1 MQFLNFEKHI
11 ADLEGKVKE
20 LTGLDLVGEKSENN
34 DNEISKLKEK
44 IGGLIKKTYE
54 KLSPWQITLVARHP
68 ERPHF
73 IDYLDILVS
82 DFQILSGD
90 RSFSEDRAVIAGIG
104 TFHSRSV
111 MIIGQEK
118 GFDTDSRLKHN
129 FGMVKPEGY
138 RKIARL
144 LKLADKFGLPIIT
157 FVDTAGAYPG
167 IGAEERGQAEAI
179 AQCIKTSLEVKVPFI
194 SVIIGEGGSGGA
206 LALATSDK
214 VLMLQNS
221 IYSVISPEGCASIL
235 WRNTKYTQ
243 HAAETLKLTADD
255 CYSLKIIDEII
266 PELPGA
272 AHRFPFEQASV
283 IKKTLVSN
291 LQNLRLIEVE
301 NLIKN
306 RNKKY
311 LNITSNI

>member
-73 IDYLDILVS
+73 NDYLDILVS

-129 FGMVKPEGY
+129 FGMVKPEGF

-235 WRNTKYTQ
+235 WRDNDKAEE
-243 HAAETLKLTADD
+243 AAESLGLTANF
-255 CYSLKIIDEII
+255 LKNKGVIDTIIAE
-266 PELPGA
+266 PTGG
-272 AHRFPFEQASV
+272 AHRDHHSTIRNVYDA
-283 IKKTLVSN
+283 I
-291 LQNLRLIEVE
+291 LQELNELINISPDDLLLKRQEKFLRYGRI
-301 NLIKN
+301 
-306 RNKKY
+306 
-311 LNITSNI
+311 

>member
-235 WRNTKYTQ
+235 WRDNDKAEE
-243 HAAETLKLTADD
+243 AAESLGLTANF
-255 CYSLKIIDEII
+255 LKNKGVIDTIIAE
-266 PELPGA
+266 PTGG
-272 AHRFPFEQASV
+272 AHRDHHSTIRNVYDA
-283 IKKTLVSN
+283 I
-291 LQNLRLIEVE
+291 LQELNELINISPDDLLLQRQEKFLRYGRI
-301 NLIKN
+301 
-306 RNKKY
+306 
-311 LNITSNI
+311 

>member
-129 FGMVKPEGY
+129 FGMVKPEGF

-235 WRNTKYTQ
+235 WRDNDKAEE
-243 HAAETLKLTADD
+243 AAESLGLTANF
-255 CYSLKIIDEII
+255 LKNKGVIDTIIAE
-266 PELPGA
+266 PTGG
-272 AHRFPFEQASV
+272 AHRDHHSTIRNVYDA
-283 IKKTLVSN
+283 I
-291 LQNLRLIEVE
+291 LQELNELI
-301 NLIKN
+301 
-306 RNKKY
+306 
-311 LNITSNI
+311 NISPDDLLLKRQEKFMRYGRI

>member
-129 FGMVKPEGY
+129 FGMVKPEGF

-235 WRNTKYTQ
+235 WRDNDKAEE
-243 HAAETLKLTADD
+243 AAESLGLTANF
-255 CYSLKIIDEII
+255 LKNKGVIDTIIAE
-266 PELPGA
+266 PTGG
-272 AHRFPFEQASV
+272 AHRDHHSTIRNVYDA
-283 IKKTLVSN
+283 I
-291 LQNLRLIEVE
+291 LQELNELINISPDDLLLQRQEKFLRYGRI
-301 NLIKN
+301 
-306 RNKKY
+306 
-311 LNITSNI
+311 

>member
-20 LTGLDLVGEKSENN
+20 LTGLDLVGEESENN

-235 WRNTKYTQ
+235 WRDSDKAEA
-243 HAAETLKLTADD
+243 AAESLGLTANF
-255 CYSLKIIDEII
+255 LKNKGVIDTIIAE
-266 PELPGA
+266 PTGG
-272 AHRFPFEQASV
+272 AHRDHHSTIRNVYDA
-283 IKKTLVSN
+283 I
-291 LQNLRLIEVE
+291 LQELNELINISPDDLLLKRQEKFLRYGRI
-301 NLIKN
+301 
-306 RNKKY
+306 
-311 LNITSNI
+311 

>member
-235 WRNTKYTQ
+235 WRDNDKAEE
-243 HAAETLKLTADD
+243 AAESLGLTANF
-255 CYSLKIIDEII
+255 LKNKGVIDTIIAE
-266 PELPGA
+266 PTGG
-272 AHRFPFEQASV
+272 AHRDHHSTIRNVYDA
-283 IKKTLVSN
+283 I
-291 LQNLRLIEVE
+291 LQELNELI
-301 NLIKN
+301 
-306 RNKKY
+306 
-311 LNITSNI
+311 NISPDDLLLKRQEKFMRYGRI

>member
-129 FGMVKPEGY
+129 FGMVKPEGF

-167 IGAEERGQAEAI
+167 IGAEQRGQAEAI

-235 WRNTKYTQ
+235 WRDNDKAEA
-243 HAAETLKLTADD
+243 AAESLGLTANF
-255 CYSLKIIDEII
+255 LKNKGVIDTIIAE
-266 PELPGA
+266 PTGG
-272 AHRFPFEQASV
+272 AHRDHHSTIRNVYDA
-283 IKKTLVSN
+283 I
-291 LQNLRLIEVE
+291 LQELNELINISPDDLLLQRQEKFLRYGRI
-301 NLIKN
+301 
-306 RNKKY
+306 
-311 LNITSNI
+311 

>member
-157 FVDTAGAYPG
+157 L
-167 IGAEERGQAEAI
+167 IGAFFCATTLAEFLGNI
-179 AQCIKTSLEVKVPFI
+179 SEKSFSL
-194 SVIIGEGGSGGA
+194 
-206 LALATSDK
+206 
-214 VLMLQNS
+214 
-221 IYSVISPEGCASIL
+221 
-235 WRNTKYTQ
+235 
-243 HAAETLKLTADD
+243 
-255 CYSLKIIDEII
+255 
-266 PELPGA
+266 
-272 AHRFPFEQASV
+272 ASV
-283 IKKTLVSN
+283 SP
-291 LQNLRLIEVE
+291 
-301 NLIKN
+301 
-306 RNKKY
+306 
-311 LNITSNI
+311 S

>member
-1 MQFLNFEKHI
+1 MCLRRVTGRGGTWDRCILSQRYLPEKY
-11 ADLEGKVKE
+11 
-20 LTGLDLVGEKSENN
+20 ENN

-129 FGMVKPEGY
+129 FGMVKPEGF

-235 WRNTKYTQ
+235 WRDSDKAEA
-243 HAAETLKLTADD
+243 AAESLGLTANF
-255 CYSLKIIDEII
+255 LKNKGVIDTIIAE
-266 PELPGA
+266 PTGG
-272 AHRFPFEQASV
+272 AHRDHHSTIRNVYDA
-283 IKKTLVSN
+283 I
-291 LQNLRLIEVE
+291 LQELNELINISPDDLLLKRQEKFLRYGRI
-301 NLIKN
+301 
-306 RNKKY
+306 
-311 LNITSNI
+311 

>member
-235 WRNTKYTQ
+235 WRDSDKAEA
-243 HAAETLKLTADD
+243 AAESLGLTANF
-255 CYSLKIIDEII
+255 LKNKGVIDTIIAE
-266 PELPGA
+266 PTGG
-272 AHRFPFEQASV
+272 AHRDHHSTIRNVYDA
-283 IKKTLVSN
+283 I
-291 LQNLRLIEVE
+291 LQELNELINISPDDLLLKRQEKFLRYGRI
-301 NLIKN
+301 
-306 RNKKY
+306 
-311 LNITSNI
+311 

>member
-129 FGMVKPEGY
+129 FGMVKPEGF

-235 WRNTKYTQ
+235 WRDSDKAEA
-243 HAAETLKLTADD
+243 AAESLGLTANF
-255 CYSLKIIDEII
+255 LKNKGVIDTIIAE
-266 PELPGA
+266 PTGG
-272 AHRFPFEQASV
+272 AHRDHHSTIRNVYDA
-283 IKKTLVSN
+283 I
-291 LQNLRLIEVE
+291 LQELNELINISPDDLLLQRQEKFLRYGRI
-301 NLIKN
+301 
-306 RNKKY
+306 
-311 LNITSNI
+311 

>member
-1 MQFLNFEKHI
+1 MYFLNFEKHI

-73 IDYLDILVS
+73 KDYLDILVS

-235 WRNTKYTQ
+235 WRDTDKAEE
-243 HAAETLKLTADD
+243 AAESLGLTANF
-255 CYSLKIIDEII
+255 LKNKGVIDTIIAE
-266 PELPGA
+266 PTGG
-272 AHRFPFEQASV
+272 AHRDHHSTIRNVYDA
-283 IKKTLVSN
+283 I
-291 LQNLRLIEVE
+291 LQELNELINISPDDLLLKRQEKFLRYGRI
-301 NLIKN
+301 
-306 RNKKY
+306 
-311 LNITSNI
+311 

>member
-1 MQFLNFEKHI
+1 MYFLNFEKHI

-167 IGAEERGQAEAI
+167 IGAEQRGQAEAI

-235 WRNTKYTQ
+235 WRDNDKAEE
-243 HAAETLKLTADD
+243 AAESLGLTANF
-255 CYSLKIIDEII
+255 LKNKGVIDTIIAE
-266 PELPGA
+266 PTGG
-272 AHRFPFEQASV
+272 AHRDHHSTIRNVYDA
-283 IKKTLVSN
+283 I
-291 LQNLRLIEVE
+291 LQELNELINISPDDLLLKRQEKFLRYGRI
-301 NLIKN
+301 
-306 RNKKY
+306 
-311 LNITSNI
+311 

>member
-1 MQFLNFEKHI
+1 MIQ
-11 ADLEGKVKE
+11 LEEV
-20 LTGLDLVGEKSENN
+20 
-34 DNEISKLKEK
+34 SKLKEK

-235 WRNTKYTQ
+235 WRDNDKAEE
-243 HAAETLKLTADD
+243 AAESLGLTANF
-255 CYSLKIIDEII
+255 LKNKGVIDTIIAE
-266 PELPGA
+266 PTGG
-272 AHRFPFEQASV
+272 AHRDHHSTIRNVYDA
-283 IKKTLVSN
+283 I
-291 LQNLRLIEVE
+291 LQELNELINISPDDLLLKRQEKFLRYGRI
-301 NLIKN
+301 
-306 RNKKY
+306 
-311 LNITSNI
+311 

>member
-235 WRNTKYTQ
+235 WRDNDKAEE
-243 HAAETLKLTADD
+243 AAKSLGLTANF
-255 CYSLKIIDEII
+255 LKNKGVIDTIIAE
-266 PELPGA
+266 PTGG
-272 AHRFPFEQASV
+272 AHRDHHSTIRNVYDA
-283 IKKTLVSN
+283 I
-291 LQNLRLIEVE
+291 LQELNELINISPDDLLLKRQEKFLRYGRI
-301 NLIKN
+301 
-306 RNKKY
+306 
-311 LNITSNI
+311 

>member
-235 WRNTKYTQ
+235 WRDNDKAEE
-243 HAAETLKLTADD
+243 AAESLGLTANF
-255 CYSLKIIDEII
+255 LKNKGVIDTIIAE
-266 PELPGA
+266 PTGG
-272 AHRFPFEQASV
+272 AHRDHHSTIRNVYDA
-283 IKKTLVSN
+283 I
-291 LQNLRLIEVE
+291 LQELNELINISPDDLLLKRQEKFLRYGRI
-301 NLIKN
+301 
-306 RNKKY
+306 
-311 LNITSNI
+311 